1 MHHDPRADQEKSAGF
16 ISLSTPYPCMKIAY
30 ILLVIILAVIVCGC
44 TASAPAAAPSA
55 QTAQALDAAPAAAIP
70 NLTGTWTGPMKGYD
84 EGTGFSDYPD
94 LKMTMTVTAQHGRL
108 FAGDMA
114 FATNGTVVTSGF
126 AGAIGRDGRTLSITE
141 KNGGYCTGEILADD
155 EMELTYMDDSSP
167 YSVAIDSFR
176 RVQG

>member
-1 MHHDPRADQEKSAGF
+1 
-16 ISLSTPYPCMKIAY
+16 MKIAY

-55 QTAQALDAAPAAAIP
+55 PMAQTLAAEPAAAIP

-94 LKMTMTVTAQHGRL
+94 LKITMMVTEQHGRI
-108 FAGDMA
+108 FAGDLT
-114 FATNGTVVTSGF
+114 FATNGTETKSGF

-141 KNGGYCTGEILADD
+141 EHGGYSTGEILAAD
-155 EMELTYMDDSSP
+155 EMELTYMDDNSP
-167 YSVAIDSFR
+167 YSVAIDSFK